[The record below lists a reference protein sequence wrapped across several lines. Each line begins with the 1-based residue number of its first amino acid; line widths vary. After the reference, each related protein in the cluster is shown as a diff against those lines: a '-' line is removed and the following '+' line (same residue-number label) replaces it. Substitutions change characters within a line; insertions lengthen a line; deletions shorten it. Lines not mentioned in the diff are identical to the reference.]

1 MKEMDLIEQV
11 LKATSVLV
19 REKYSERANVSVT
32 SKSEANDLLTEVDV
46 AVQEHIVEQISH
58 LFPDDLIAAEEGD
71 FANIPSDPDCRCWV
85 IDPIDGTQNFVRGLF
100 PTFGI
105 SVALAVGGT
114 AVAGGVAL
122 PIPRDIFL
130 AERGAGAF
138 RSSGGFSEAAGRGH
152 RLTVTQTAEV
162 GLSRIEID
170 FSGRRVRDETLRRAG
185 KVITTAGQIRCNCAT
200 VVALCSIASGD
211 MEAFVHVALNPW
223 DYAAGQLIV
232 EEAGG
237 RATRLDGSPLRLFD
251 GGRGVLITN
260 GHIHQEV
267 LSLLS

>member
-1 MKEMDLIEQV
+1 MEETRFIEQV
-11 LKATSVLV
+11 LKTTSVLV
-19 REKYSERANVSVT
+19 REKYAQRAHVAVT
-32 SKSEANDLLTEVDV
+32 SKSEANDLLTEVDL
-46 AVQEHIVEQISH
+46 AVQEHIVEQIRD
-58 LFPDDLIAAEEGD
+58 LFPNDLIAAEEGD
-71 FANIPSDPDCRCWV
+71 FAKIPGDPDCRCWV
-85 IDPIDGTQNFVRGLF
+85 VDPIDGTQNFVRGLF

-105 SVALAVGGT
+105 SIALAVGGT

-130 AERGAGAF
+130 AARRKGAF
-138 RSSGGFSEAAGRGH
+138 RNGQP
-152 RLTVTQTAEV
+152 LKVTEIAEV

-170 FSGRRVRDETLRRAG
+170 FSGRREREEMLRRAA
-185 KVITTAGQIRCNCAT
+185 KVITTAGQIRCNCST

-237 RATRLDGSPLRLFD
+237 VATRLDGAPLRLFD
-251 GGRGVLITN
+251 HGRGVLITN
-260 GHIHQEV
+260 GRVHHEIIE
-267 LSLLS
+267 LLS